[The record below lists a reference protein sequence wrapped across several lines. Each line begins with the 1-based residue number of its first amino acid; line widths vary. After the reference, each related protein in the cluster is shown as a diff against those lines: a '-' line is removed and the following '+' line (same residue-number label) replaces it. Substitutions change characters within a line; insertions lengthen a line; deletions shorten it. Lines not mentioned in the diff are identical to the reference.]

1 MNNNERV
8 ALRTEYNEA
17 RKEFISVLNRI
28 KGQVQSDVRNLNNSV
43 KLVESLDLKLSQK
56 FEELRPFRSQSLD
69 KTQETEI
76 TKIVEA
82 METLEKLMGRWI
94 RYGELVD
101 KEIQMREKEIRIRL
115 DKMLPQES
123 PDKS

>member
-1 MNNNERV
+1 MNNDERV

-28 KGQVQSDVRNLNNSV
+28 KGQVRSDVRNLNNSV
-43 KLVESLDLKLSQK
+43 KLVESLDLNLSPK

-76 TKIVEA
+76 AKIEEA

-101 KEIQMREKEIRIRL
+101 KEIQIRETEIRIRL
-115 DKMLPQES
+115 DKMLSQVS
-123 PDKS
+123 PDES

>member
-1 MNNNERV
+1 MNNDERV

-28 KGQVQSDVRNLNNSV
+28 KGQVRSDVRNLNNSV
-43 KLVESLDLKLSQK
+43 KLVESLDLNLSPK

-76 TKIVEA
+76 AKIEEA

-101 KEIQMREKEIRIRL
+101 KEIQIRETEIRIRL

>member
-1 MNNNERV
+1 MNNDERV

-43 KLVESLDLKLSQK
+43 KLVESLDLNLSPK

-69 KTQETEI
+69 KI
-76 TKIVEA
+76 T
-82 METLEKLMGRWI
+82 RN
-94 RYGELVD
+94 RNC
-101 KEIQMREKEIRIRL
+101 QN
-115 DKMLPQES
+115 
-123 PDKS
+123 

>member
-1 MNNNERV
+1 MNNDERV

-43 KLVESLDLKLSQK
+43 KLVESLGLNLSPK

-76 TKIVEA
+76 AKIEEA

-101 KEIQMREKEIRIRL
+101 KEIQIRETEIRIRL
-115 DKMLPQES
+115 DKMLPQVSSDES
-123 PDKS
+123 

>member
-1 MNNNERV
+1 MNNDERV

-28 KGQVQSDVRNLNNSV
+28 KGQVRSDVRNLNNSV
-43 KLVESLDLKLSQK
+43 KLVESLDLNLSPK

-76 TKIVEA
+76 AKIEEA

>member
-1 MNNNERV
+1 MNNDERV

>member
-101 KEIQMREKEIRIRL
+101 KEIQIRETEIRIRL
-115 DKMLPQES
+115 DKMLSQES

>member
-1 MNNNERV
+1 MNNDERV

-43 KLVESLDLKLSQK
+43 KLVESLDLNLSPK

-76 TKIVEA
+76 AKIEEA

-101 KEIQMREKEIRIRL
+101 KEIQIRETEIRIRL
-115 DKMLPQES
+115 DKMLSQVS
-123 PDKS
+123 PDES